1 MLPFLSEHG
10 VYILHAEWNAVLK
23 LKFQGLHE
31 TIVSS
36 VNAVDIVGFLFQE
49 KVLGTND
56 VARFGRLR
64 QQNNQC
70 SDLLMQLHSTE
81 NPQAFVQLYRA
92 IKNLGN
98 FQWLIDKIDN
108 FCDQPVTDRMQQR
121 YTCLTGKRYIVI
133 VITWLYSS

>member
-1 MLPFLSEHG
+1 MVKNKTCYLFSEHG
-10 VYILHAEWNAVLK
+10 VYIPHAEWNAVLK

-49 KVLGTND
+49 KVLGLND
-56 VARFGRLR
+56 VSRLKP
-64 QQNNQC
+64 QNNQC
-70 SDLLMQLHSTE
+70 SDLLMHLHSTE

-133 VITWLYSS
+133 VIT